1 MSELAEYAAWPG
13 AGPGRRCT
21 GRAPGRWGGVL
32 LVVEH
37 FWTWYRRNWRA
48 TAVSSVLQPLL
59 FLLAFGVGFGSL
71 VATTGSAAEATG
83 GVGYLV
89 WLAPALLAV
98 STVQSAAFES
108 TYPVLSGFKWQR
120 VYHAMA
126 ASPISPAQ
134 VALGHLVWVAA
145 KMAGSGAIYIGVIAL
160 FGGVGSAGI
169 VVSLLAAVL
178 TGASVAA
185 LVTAFSATVENE
197 GAAFNALFRFVVIP
211 MTLFS
216 GTFFPVDRLPGW
228 VQPVTFVSP
237 LWHGT
242 ELARAAALDRWQP
255 LAALG
260 HLAYLVALLALGIAL
275 STRLFARRL
284 VR

>member
-1 MSELAEYAAWPG
+1 MTTQPQAIARS
-13 AGPGRRCT
+13 T
-21 GRAPGRWGGVL
+21 GRAPGPVRGVL

-37 FWTWYRRNWRA
+37 FWVWYRRNWRA

-71 VATTGSAAEATG
+71 VEGAGGVAAATG

-98 STVQSAAFES
+98 SAVQTAAFES
-108 TYPVLSGFKWQR
+108 SYPVLSGFKWQR
-120 VYHAMA
+120 VYHGMTAG
-126 ASPISPAQ
+126 PVSPAQ
-134 VALGHLVWVAA
+134 VAIGHLSWVAV
-145 KMAGSGAIYIGVIAL
+145 KTAGSGVVYVGIIAV
-160 FGGVGSAGI
+160 FGGVASPGI

-178 TGASVAA
+178 TGAAVAA
-185 LVTAFSATVENE
+185 LVTAFAATLENE
-197 GAAFNALFRFVVIP
+197 GTAFSVLFRFVVIP

-216 GTFFPVDRLPGW
+216 GTFFPVERLPGW
-228 VQPVTFVSP
+228 VQPVAYVSP

-260 HLAYLVALLALGIAL
+260 HTAYLLVLLVLGVVLAA
-275 STRLFARRL
+275 RLFTRRL
-284 VR
+284 MP

>member
-1 MSELAEYAAWPG
+1 MTLTSTGTVSTGSVPAY
-13 AGPGRRCT
+13 GR
-21 GRAPGRWGGVL
+21 GVL
-32 LVVEH
+32 LVVEN

-48 TAVSSVLQPLL
+48 TVVSSVLQPLL

-71 VATTGSAAEATG
+71 VQGPVTEGGGQAAAATG
-83 GVGYLV
+83 GAPYLV

-98 STVQSAAFES
+98 SAVQSAAFES

-126 ASPISPAQ
+126 AGPITPAQ
-134 VALGHLVWVAA
+134 VALGHLGWTVA
-145 KMAGSGAIYIGVIAL
+145 KIAGSGVVYIAVIAL
-160 FGGVGSAGI
+160 FGGVASAGI
-169 VVSLLAAVL
+169 GLSLLAAVL
-178 TGASVAA
+178 TGAAVAS
-185 LVTAFSATVENE
+185 LVMAFAATVENE
-197 GAAFNALFRFVVIP
+197 GAAFTTLFRFVVIP

-228 VQPVTFVSP
+228 VQPVAWVSP

-242 ELARAAALDRWQP
+242 ELARDAALGVWRP

-260 HLAYLVALLALGIAL
+260 HVAYLVALLVVGVVLV
-275 STRLFARRL
+275 TRCYARRL
-284 VR
+284 AR

>member
-1 MSELAEYAAWPG
+1 MTLPQVVARS
-13 AGPGRRCT
+13 T
-21 GRAPGRWGGVL
+21 GRAPGAVRGVL

-37 FWTWYRRNWRA
+37 FWVWYRRNWRA

-71 VATTGSAAEATG
+71 IEGGGGGVATATG

-98 STVQSAAFES
+98 SAVQTAAFES
-108 TYPVLSGFKWQR
+108 SYPVLSGFKWQR
-120 VYHAMA
+120 VYHGITAG
-126 ASPISPAQ
+126 PVSPAQ
-134 VALGHLVWVAA
+134 VALGHIAWVAI
-145 KMAGSGAIYIGVIAL
+145 KTSGAGVVYIGVIAV
-160 FGGVGSAGI
+160 FGGVASPGI

-178 TGASVAA
+178 TGAAVAA
-185 LVTAFSATVENE
+185 PVTAFSAVLENE
-197 GAAFNALFRFVVIP
+197 ITAFSLLFRFVVLP

-228 VQPVTFVSP
+228 VQPVAWVSP

-242 ELARAAALDRWQP
+242 EVARAAALDRWQP

-260 HLAYLVALLALGIAL
+260 HTAYLLALLVLGAVL
-275 STRLFARRL
+275 AGRLFTRRL
-284 VR
+284 MP

>member
-1 MSELAEYAAWPG
+1 
-13 AGPGRRCT
+13 
-21 GRAPGRWGGVL
+21 
-32 LVVEH
+32 
-37 FWTWYRRNWRA
+37 
-48 TAVSSVLQPLL
+48 
-59 FLLAFGVGFGSL
+59 
-71 VATTGSAAEATG
+71 
-83 GVGYLV
+83 
-89 WLAPALLAV
+89 
-98 STVQSAAFES
+98 
-108 TYPVLSGFKWQR
+108 VLSGFKWQR

>member
-1 MSELAEYAAWPG
+1 MTLPDVG
-13 AGPGRRCT
+13 ARST
-21 GRAPGRWGGVL
+21 GRDPGPVRGVL

-37 FWTWYRRNWRA
+37 FWVWYRRNWRA
-48 TAVSSVLQPLL
+48 TAVSSILQPLL
-59 FLLAFGVGFGSL
+59 FLLAFGVGFGAL
-71 VATTGSAAEATG
+71 VGRTGEVEAATG

-98 STVQSAAFES
+98 SAVQTGAFES
-108 TYPVLSGFKWQR
+108 SYPVLSGFKWQR
-120 VYHAMA
+120 VYHGMTAG
-126 ASPISPAQ
+126 PVSPAQ
-134 VALGHLVWVAA
+134 VALGHLAWVAV
-145 KMAGSGAIYIGVIAL
+145 KTAGSGLVYIGVIAV
-160 FGGVGSAGI
+160 FGGVTSPGI

-178 TGASVAA
+178 AGAAVAA
-185 LVTAFSATVENE
+185 PVTAFSATLESE
-197 GAAFNALFRFVVIP
+197 GAAFSVLFRFVVIP

-228 VQPVTFVSP
+228 VQPVAWVSP

-260 HLAYLVALLALGIAL
+260 HTAYLVALLVVGAALAA
-275 STRLFARRL
+275 RLFTRRL
-284 VR
+284 MP

>member
-1 MSELAEYAAWPG
+1 MTATGNARTGSRP
-13 AGPGRRCT
+13 T
-21 GRAPGRWGGVL
+21 GRAPGRTGGVL

-37 FWTWYRRNWRA
+37 HWTWYRRNWRA

-71 VATTGSAAEATG
+71 VEGTGQAAAATG
-83 GVGYLV
+83 GADYLV

-98 STVQSAAFES
+98 SAVQGAAFDS
-108 TYPVLSGFKWQR
+108 SYPVLSGFKWQR
-120 VYHAMA
+120 TYHAMT
-126 ASPISPAQ
+126 ASPITPAQ
-134 VALGHLVWVAA
+134 VALGHVAWVALRTTGA
-145 KMAGSGAIYIGVIAL
+145 GAIYVVVIAV
-160 FGGVGSAGI
+160 FGGVTSPGI

-178 TGASVAA
+178 TGAAVAA
-185 LVTAFSATVENE
+185 LVTAFAATVQDE
-197 GAAFNALFRFVVIP
+197 GPAFSALFRFVIIP

-228 VQPVTFVSP
+228 LQPVAWVSP

-242 ELARAAALDRWQP
+242 ELARAAALARWVP

-260 HLAYLVALLALGIAL
+260 HLAFLLVLLAAGLLAAV
-275 STRLFARRL
+275 RLFARRL
-284 VR
+284 DR